1 MHADACGKEKIMANK
16 APENTGWANLNGMAD
31 DDDKTCALNDMNCV
45 GEDDD
50 STCGINDMNCVG
62 EDDDA
67 TCSIN
72 NMNCE
77 E

>member
-1 MHADACGKEKIMANK
+1 MADKT
-16 APENTGWANLNGMAD
+16 PETSTGWANLNDMA

-45 GEDDD
+45 GEEDD
-50 STCGINDMNCVG
+50 STCSIVDMNCAG
-62 EDDDA
+62 EDDDS

-77 E
+77 